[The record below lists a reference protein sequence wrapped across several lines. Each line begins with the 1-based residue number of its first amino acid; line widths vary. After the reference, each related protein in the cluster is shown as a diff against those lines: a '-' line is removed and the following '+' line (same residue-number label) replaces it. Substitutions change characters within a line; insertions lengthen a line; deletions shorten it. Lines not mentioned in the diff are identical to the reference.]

1 MPAPHKIIA
10 YKSLL
15 LLKKAIIGKPQPR
28 PVVFVGENAVEQ
40 LCETVAQFGYKS
52 VLIVTD
58 KPLVEL
64 GLVARVEQALL
75 GGGVTCSV
83 YDGVL
88 PDPSV
93 GLVNEGLSQLQQQ
106 RCEAVLGFGGGS
118 SIDAAKV
125 IALAGANDLRA
136 EDCVGLG
143 KGKRPPLP
151 LFAIPTTAGTGSE
164 CTIAAVI
171 SDDATHEKLIVATP
185 AIVPK
190 VAALDATIMQ
200 GLPPHITAATGMDA
214 LTHAVESYIN
224 TWATDETSTL
234 GRSATKMIFE
244 NLPRACE
251 QGDDLA
257 ARKAMALASYYA
269 GLAFTSALVGYV
281 HAIAH
286 QLGSLYHVP
295 HGVANAMVLPHVLDL
310 FKHDAKARLAE
321 LAIYCGMGEQGMDEL
336 ALAQCFID
344 RVRDLSQRINIPTHC
359 DKIKEQDVD
368 AIVNAAM
375 KEGNGY
381 PVPRFIER
389 HECETVVRK
398 LMA

>member
-1 MPAPHKIIA
+1 MPAPYKVLV

-15 LLKKAIIGKPQPR
+15 ALKKAVIGKPHPR
-28 PVVFVGENAVEQ
+28 PVVFAGDNAVQQ
-40 LCETVAQFGYKS
+40 LCEGIAQLGLKS

-64 GLVARVEQALL
+64 GLVARIEQFLL
-75 GGGVTCSV
+75 GAGVSCTV

-88 PDPSV
+88 PDPSA
-93 GLVNEGLSQLQQQ
+93 GLVNEGLAQLQQQ
-106 RCEAVLGFGGGS
+106 QSEAVLGFGGGS

-125 IALAGANDLRA
+125 IALAGANGLRA
-136 EDCVGLG
+136 EECVGLN

-164 CTIAAVI
+164 CTIAAVV
-171 SDDATHEKLIVATP
+171 SDDITHEKMIVANP
-185 AIVPK
+185 AIVPRL
-190 VAALDATIMQ
+190 AALDATMMQ
-200 GLPPHITAATGMDA
+200 GLPPPITAATGMDA

-224 TWATDETSTL
+224 TWATDETSSQ
-234 GRSATKMIFE
+234 GRAAAKMIFE

-251 QGDDLA
+251 HGDDLA
-257 ARKAMALASYYA
+257 ARRAMALASYYA

-286 QLGSLYHVP
+286 QLGSRYHVP
-295 HGVANAMVLPHVLDL
+295 HGVANAMVLPHVLDVL
-310 FKHDAKARLAE
+310 KHDAKTRLAE
-321 LAIYCGMGEQGMDEL
+321 LAEYCDMGEPGMDEL
-336 ALAQCFID
+336 ALAQCFIE
-344 RVRDLSQRINIPTHC
+344 RVRALSAAINIPSHC
-359 DKIKEQDVD
+359 DKIKEEDVASIVD
-368 AIVNAAM
+368 AAM
-375 KEGNGY
+375 QEGNGY

-398 LMA
+398 LMV